1 MQVEIITVGSE
12 LLLGEIL
19 NRNSLFLSEQLN
31 ALGYSVLYHT
41 TVGDNIERLQ
51 AVLKQALL
59 RADIV
64 ITTGGLG
71 PTQGD
76 ITKIV
81 AADVVQVPLVFHE
94 EVYDDIKQWLTRRYA
109 KPVITENQKR
119 QAMIPEG
126 AIIFSN
132 EVGTAP
138 GIAIQRE
145 NKWIIQLPGPPR
157 ELQWMFFQRV
167 VAFLQEQ
174 FGNQGYIVSRYIKIY
189 DLGEALI
196 ESKLIDLEKDHANPT
211 VAMYA
216 RPGFVEVRL
225 TAKGGTQEEAK
236 ALLQPLQQEV
246 EKRLGRVVVSYDQE
260 NIADALGRI
269 VKEKQL
275 SISAAE
281 SCTGGLIGSFITDVP
296 GSSDYFKGTVC
307 TYTNQAKMKL
317 LGVRKETLEAYTAV
331 SSNVAN
337 EMAKGSLRIYD
348 SDIAISTTGIAGPGG
363 ATETQ
368 PVGLVYTGV
377 TGPWGTWIKKDVY
390 MGDRCEIKVRA
401 ATKAIYYA
409 VAYILK
415 HTV

>member
-81 AADVVQVPLVFHE
+81 AADVMQAPLVFHE

-174 FGNQGYIVSRYIKIY
+174 FGNQGYI
-189 DLGEALI
+189 A
-196 ESKLIDLEKDHANPT
+196 
-211 VAMYA
+211 
-216 RPGFVEVRL
+216 
-225 TAKGGTQEEAK
+225 
-236 ALLQPLQQEV
+236 
-246 EKRLGRVVVSYDQE
+246 VSY
-260 NIADALGRI
+260 
-269 VKEKQL
+269 
-275 SISAAE
+275 
-281 SCTGGLIGSFITDVP
+281 
-296 GSSDYFKGTVC
+296 
-307 TYTNQAKMKL
+307 TYL
-317 LGVRKETLEAYTAV
+317 TLP
-331 SSNVAN
+331 
-337 EMAKGSLRIYD
+337 
-348 SDIAISTTGIAGPGG
+348 TT
-363 ATETQ
+363 ER
-368 PVGLVYTGV
+368 V
-377 TGPWGTWIKKDVY
+377 
-390 MGDRCEIKVRA
+390 
-401 ATKAIYYA
+401 
-409 VAYILK
+409 
-415 HTV
+415 